1 MSPTDNTNPLSQK
14 PLGYFLAVLGGT
26 LGAPLGWVISP
37 AVLIVLNKIFVDT
50 ETKKTNR
57 FLIWS
62 LIGIVAAP
70 ISISL
75 FFGKKDVGMKISC
88 MNEKGLTQWSD
99 ELVPINQK
107 VLGTE
112 RFTWF
117 KNDKL
122 IEVPILR
129 DGNNEKT
136 KVPTILNGTDLVFS
150 VNNRTSYV
158 INIASGELIS
168 TTTGDGVDGKY
179 IMQMEGTCS
188 GFK

>member
-1 MSPTDNTNPLSQK
+1 MSTTDNPKPLSQK
-14 PLGYFLAVLGGT
+14 PLGYILAVLGGT
-26 LGAPLGWVISP
+26 LGAPLGWVVSP
-37 AVLIVLNKIFVDT
+37 AVLVVLNKIFVDT

-88 MNEKGLTQWSD
+88 MNEKAVTEWNDGSTQN
-99 ELVPINQK
+99 PTNN
-107 VLGTE
+107 LGTE
-112 RFTWF
+112 TFTWF

-122 IEVPILR
+122 IEVSNVS
-129 DGNNEKT
+129 DGSNKKT
-136 KVPTILNGTDLVFS
+136 KVPVILNGTDLVFS
-150 VNNRTSYV
+150 ANKQTSFIINNA
-158 INIASGELIS
+158 NGKLIS
-168 TTTGDGVDGKY
+168 TTIGDSVDGKY
-179 IMQMEGTCS
+179 IMKMEGTCS